1 MTTIESDYLLV
12 GAGAMRLAFADT
24 LLTTWIRDCR
34 LDGFA
39 KVIGSVS
46 PEDTAR
52 MAVLQQLRPT
62 AMAAMANLQGLAG

>member
-12 GAGAMRLAFADT
+12 GAGAMRLAFADM

>member
-12 GAGAMRLAFADT
+12 GAGAMGLAFADT
-24 LLTTWIRDCR
+24 LLATWIRDCR